1 MVLNLIANVEVH
13 VMYLYAKL
21 KPKSKRISINIH
33 IQIYNPREMEE
44 VHEEKGKRNWKNENM
59 KGGDDGD
66 YKMEK
71 SVHHLDKILV
81 TTKILNIYTL
91 C

>member
-1 MVLNLIANVEVH
+1 
-13 VMYLYAKL
+13 
-21 KPKSKRISINIH
+21 
-33 IQIYNPREMEE
+33 MEE